1 MSKGLEEEEASD
13 SQMRAT
19 HQQKWNRL
27 PSNALNLQFKNA
39 LNDFRSKASMAAE
52 QDLKVETKW

>member
-1 MSKGLEEEEASD
+1 MFKALEEEEASD
-13 SQMRAT
+13 SQMRTT

-27 PSNALNLQFKNA
+27 PSNALNMQFKNA
-39 LNDFRSKASMAAE
+39 LNDFRNKASMAAE